1 MGLDVKGWPQMPPKG
16 SELRSLHPHPDR
28 SVAFPPKP
36 EPQATSWWLA
46 LAPAEFYAKA
56 KTEQAR
62 MSPTTNYSGPQGK
75 E

>member
-1 MGLDVKGWPQMPPKG
+1 M
-16 SELRSLHPHPDR
+16 HPHPDR
-28 SVAFPPKP
+28 SVAFPPKA

-46 LAPAEFYAKA
+46 LSPAEFYAKA

>member
-1 MGLDVKGWPQMPPKG
+1 MGLTEKGALRMPAKG
-16 SELRSLHPHPDR
+16 FQLRSMHPHPDR
-28 SVAFPPKP
+28 SVAFPPKA
-36 EPQATSWWLA
+36 EPQATSWWLS
-46 LAPAEFYAKA
+46 LSPAEFYAKA